1 MKTTI
6 KVNLVGLGDKGVRF
20 VDIEIP
26 DDYSPPIGLNGEN
39 MDYILNEVFHLGQ
52 NDFQPEEVRS
62 VSVGDIVE
70 LKFRVE
76 NVGFSL
82 ISEKE
87 E

>member
-1 MKTTI
+1 MKAKI
-6 KVNLVGLGDKGVRF
+6 KVNLVGFGDKGVRF
-20 VDIEIP
+20 VDIELPAIP
-26 DDYSPPIGLNGEN
+26 NQDDPYD
-39 MDYILNEVFHLGQ
+39 MDYVLNEVFHLGQ
-52 NDFQPEEVRS
+52 NDFQPKDVRS

-76 NVGFSL
+76 NIGFSL